1 MERTDPTSSEDVKRI
16 VQDLGSTIQ
25 RTLAESPQ
33 IAHCL
38 NRIKSEGYEVSLVL
52 EATIGFNK
60 TGSRETAEVSTFD
73 FRVEKSEPVELKMT
87 PLDKKFLRS
96 LKISVDEAEE

>member
-1 MERTDPTSSEDVKRI
+1 MERTDPTSSEDVKRM

-38 NRIKSEGYEVSLVL
+38 NRIRAEGYEVSLVL

-60 TGSRETAEVSTFD
+60 TGSRETTTEVSITIRGRRPTRD
-73 FRVEKSEPVELKMT
+73 ILYGPQSFRGPV
-87 PLDKKFLRS
+87 DGR
-96 LKISVDEAEE
+96 